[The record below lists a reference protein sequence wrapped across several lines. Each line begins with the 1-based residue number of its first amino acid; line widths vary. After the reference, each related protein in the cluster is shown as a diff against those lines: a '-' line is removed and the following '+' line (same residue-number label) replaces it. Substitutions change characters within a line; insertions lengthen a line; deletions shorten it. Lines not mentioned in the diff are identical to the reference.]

1 MQDYIKQVDEAG
13 KKSICRPTESSRVDA
28 TQPVFRSSQK
38 VIEEVMHA
46 AAGGKVHLMEIYYIF
61 LGASGLID
69 GMIRMVELTVLE
81 DD

>member
-13 KKSICRPTESSRVDA
+13 KKPTESPRVDA

-46 AAGGKVHLMEIYYIF
+46 AAGGKVHVMEIYLIF
-61 LGASGLID
+61 LAAFGLID
-69 GMIRMVELTVLE
+69 GRIIMIELTVLE